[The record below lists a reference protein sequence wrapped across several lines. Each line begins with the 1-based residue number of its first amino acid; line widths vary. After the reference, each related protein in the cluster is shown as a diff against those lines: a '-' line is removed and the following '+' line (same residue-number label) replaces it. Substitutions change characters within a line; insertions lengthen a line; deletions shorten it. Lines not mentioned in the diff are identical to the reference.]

1 MPEVKQKDFTN
12 RENDSTKKWLMFK
25 PIKRILVVDDE
36 AEFVHTIIR
45 HLKREGFIVESAYD
59 VEEARRKIDDSARMM
74 ILYDLLITEVV
85 RPNMDAIDLLSWIKK
100 NHPEISVIIVSG
112 FVNNDMLRETMREGL
127 DGYAKLPL
135 TPKKMIDLINIIGQ
149 KRGKSSENN
158 TKSGELSKC
167 GCLRLKNEKPC

>member
-1 MPEVKQKDFTN
+1 
-12 RENDSTKKWLMFK
+12 MFK
-25 PIKRILVVDDE
+25 PIKRILVVDFE

-59 VEEARRKIDDSARMM
+59 VEEAIRKIDDSAR
-74 ILYDLLITEVV
+74 ILTPYDLLITEVV

-112 FVNNDMLRETMREGL
+112 FGDKYMMREKMREDM
-127 DGYAKLPL
+127 DGYVKLSL
-135 TPKKMIDLINIIGQ
+135 TPKKMKDLINMLGQ

-158 TKSGELSKC
+158 TKSGGLSKC
-167 GCLRLKNEKPC
+167 GCLRLKNEKLC

>member
-1 MPEVKQKDFTN
+1 
-12 RENDSTKKWLMFK
+12 MFK
-25 PIKRILVVDDE
+25 LIKRILVLDVE

-45 HLKREGFIVESAYD
+45 HLKREGFIVDSAFD

-149 KRGKSSENN
+149 KREKSSENN
-158 TKSGELSKC
+158 TKSCGLSIF
-167 GCLRLKNEKPC
+167 GCFKVVK